1 MKSAISGHR
10 WSSAVISGHQRSSVV
25 IRGHQRSSARDI
37 CAPAAATE
45 ASNCRKGEGTAVA
58 PGLCG
63 PSPVGRSCGAGPSA
77 ASSAS
82 TSASTGGGMPRPLSA
97 ARRRIASSCAEASC
111 STRSGERGEELEAS
125 KAGRGEAG
133 RGEAGRGEAGRAG
146 AGRGGAGRGEAGRG
160 DGAPSRANGT
170 AGVARLRERRGGAG
184 AAVARVPL
192 RAPVHVGRGEAY
204 PSPVGIQG
212 GGGAGS
218 PARTSEKK
226 PEPATMLNGLSLM
239 W

>member
-1 MKSAISGHR
+1 
-10 WSSAVISGHQRSSVV
+10 
-25 IRGHQRSSARDI
+25 
-37 CAPAAATE
+37 
-45 ASNCRKGEGTAVA
+45 
-58 PGLCG
+58 
-63 PSPVGRSCGAGPSA
+63 
-77 ASSAS
+77 
-82 TSASTGGGMPRPLSA
+82 MPRPLSA

-133 RGEAGRGEAGRAG
+133 RGDAGRAD
-146 AGRGGAGRGEAGRG
+146 AGRADAGRGEAGRG

-170 AGVARLRERRGGAG
+170 AGVARLRERRGGA
-184 AAVARVPL
+184 VARVPL
-192 RAPVHVGRGEAY
+192 RAPVHVGRGEAYPSPVGIQGGGGAGSPAY